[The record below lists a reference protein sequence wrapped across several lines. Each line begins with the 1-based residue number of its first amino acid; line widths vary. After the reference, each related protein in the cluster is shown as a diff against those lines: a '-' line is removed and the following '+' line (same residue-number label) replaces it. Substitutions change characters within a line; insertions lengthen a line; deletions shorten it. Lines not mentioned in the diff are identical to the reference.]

1 MKYVRYALF
10 KDADEAESALRDLEE
25 TGVPEGKVVLA
36 LHQDKIPH
44 DDMKAFESDGNRGLV
59 IGLISGAV
67 AGIVAGLALGAMH
80 VLPLTL
86 FHAALFGLFL
96 GLILGGIGGGLFG
109 SGLPALSLR
118 ELQKLWRKGNVLAAA
133 ETDDWFAAVQV
144 EHVFKK
150 HHAVVAP
157 G

>member
-10 KDADEAESALRDLEE
+10 KDSDEAEAALRDLED
-25 TGVPEGKVVLA
+25 TGVPDGKIVLA
-36 LHQDKIPH
+36 LHQEKIPH
-44 DDMKAFESDGNRGLV
+44 DDMQGFESDGNRGLK

-67 AGIVAGLALGAMH
+67 AGIASGLALGALH

-109 SGLPALSLR
+109 SGLPALSVR
-118 ELQKLWRKGNVLAAA
+118 ELGKLWKKGNVLAAA

-144 EHVFKK
+144 EHIFKK
-150 HHAVVAP
+150 HHAVVAL